1 MALTTTRGATHL
13 LIIGLAAATA
23 AACGVVLNDHPP
35 ASSAKAKVPLSEL
48 WVEPEDI
55 ASRNLLIG
63 SGRPETAPS
72 NDVEYKVLKFDARGY
87 SKGYDVVAPDGRKW
101 DIKVG
106 KESQTE
112 VVLSRILWAL
122 GYYQPATYFMDG
134 WRLNGDWDLEGRAAR
149 FRLQSDHTVEG
160 EWNWVDNP
168 FESSRAFGGLI
179 AINMLFNN
187 WDLKNNNNRVYSL
200 PGPDGTRIRRYVVQ
214 DLGASLGTFQVFP
227 YGIGTRNEVADFES
241 SSFIRKI
248 DGSKVELTYRGRH
261 QDVIKQLN
269 VADVIWACELMNELS
284 DQQLDDAFKA
294 AKYDDGVRARFI
306 KKIREK
312 VREGLELRRFAA
324 VTED

>member
-1 MALTTTRGATHL
+1 MTLTTTRAASHL
-13 LIIGLAAATA
+13 IAIGLAAAAA
-23 AACGVVLNDHPP
+23 AACGVVLNDRPR
-35 ASSAKAKVPLSEL
+35 AATRNARAPLSEL

-72 NDVEYKVLKFDARGY
+72 HNIEYRVLKFDPRGY
-87 SKGYDVVAPDGRKW
+87 SKGYDVEAPDGRKW

-112 VVLSRILWAL
+112 IVLSRVLWAL
-122 GYYQPATYFMDG
+122 GYHQPATYFMDG
-134 WRLNGDWDLEGRAAR
+134 WRLKDNWDLEGRAAR

-160 EWNWVDNP
+160 EWNWLDNP

-179 AINMLFNN
+179 AINLLFNN

-214 DLGASLGTFQVFP
+214 DLGASLGTFQTFP
-227 YGIGTRNEVADFES
+227 YLIGTRNEVGDFES
-241 SSFIRKI
+241 SPFVRKV

-261 QDVIKQLN
+261 QDVIRQLR

-284 DQQLDDAFKA
+284 DEQLDDAFKA
-294 AKYDDGVRARFI
+294 AKYDDGTRARFV
-306 KKIREK
+306 KKIRAK
-312 VREGLELRRFAA
+312 IREGLELRKFAA
-324 VTED
+324 VLED

>member
-23 AACGVVLNDHPP
+23 AACGVVLNDHPR
-35 ASSAKAKVPLSEL
+35 ASSAKAKAPLSEL
-48 WVEPEDI
+48 WVEPDDI

-72 NDVEYKVLKFDARGY
+72 NDIEYKVLKFDPRGY

-160 EWNWVDNP
+160 EWNWLDNP

-227 YGIGTRNEVADFES
+227 YGIGSRNEVADFES
-241 SSFIRKI
+241 SSFIRKVN
-248 DGSKVELTYRGRH
+248 GSKVELTYRGRH
-261 QDVIKQLN
+261 QDVIKKLS

-284 DQQLDDAFKA
+284 DKQLDDAFKA

-312 VREGLELRRFAA
+312 VGEGLELRKFAA
-324 VTED
+324 VLED